1 MSTYS
6 RDTTAISKFTGQP
19 VNTWSEEWRVE
30 TEARSVLAL
39 S

>member
-6 RDTTAISKFTGQP
+6 RDTTAISKLTGQL
-19 VNTWSEEWRVE
+19 VNTWSEEWRA
-30 TEARSVLAL
+30 EARSVLAM